1 MGARAI
7 QQLIDQHQR
16 VKVAFCFT
24 FSNQGFH
31 FLRLRSI
38 NPTRHGQP
46 GGGGVTLCSPFLLRV
61 YPLNHLLFVS
71 FLELQKARTFVSG
84 KLEETVSAF

>member
-1 MGARAI
+1 MAN
-7 QQLIDQHQR
+7 L
-16 VKVAFCFT
+16 
-24 FSNQGFH
+24 
-31 FLRLRSI
+31 
-38 NPTRHGQP
+38 

-84 KLEETVSAF
+84 KLEETVSAFIEKKNSLELS